1 MASEMVKFTKLRSA
15 IDPSFWAKLSELKL
29 DKYKLE
35 DKTEISIWSG
45 YSFDKIYENKISP
58 MILDCTSFNENVE
71 TTSHNGTVAC
81 SGILINTNTFEAF
94 RQMQP
99 DKFIDSL
106 GKHLKD
112 VIIDGTAVKEPWRLT
127 LFLLLSYADLKKHRF
142 HYWAAYPTLFNL
154 PEIFY
159 EAPHQKAIEIFS
171 NNDFDKLRISFNSLD
186 SKLKCFFSVLLS
198 SNNNLEIINLS
209 EGINYVNSHTEKTNE
224 TNCAHQKLYF
234 AFYDPCDTLE
244 PGWPLR
250 NLLCLLFYSCPDFAF
265 SETINIL
272 SIRGKNLESS
282 VIFTIKVTENF
293 NKDFKKKEMIEGRLV
308 GWETNVNGKMGP
320 NIADLSESLDPNRM
334 AARAVNL
341 NLKLMKWRLVPD
353 LNLEKISKLRCLLL
367 GAGTLGCSVARVLI
381 GWGIKN
387 ITFVDS
393 STVSH
398 SNTVRQSLYT
408 HEDAVNKRLKAEA
421 ARDALLRISP
431 TFNVEAVIM
440 HIPMPGHVVGQSLMV
455 STQTAVKTLE
465 KLVQNHDVIFLLL
478 DSREARW
485 LPTLL
490 CAVFDKMAIN
500 AALGFD
506 SYTVQRHGTRKI
518 TVAGSPDLTQH
529 CPSGEDLG
537 CYFCNDVT
545 QPGNSQVDRTLDQ
558 QCTVSRP
565 GLSSIAAGLA
575 VELMIAVTQHSK
587 GIGANAF
594 MDDSRS
600 QYRSSE
606 RESCEG
612 LLGVVPHTIRG
623 SLWNYEMRLTITHR
637 FPSCTAC
644 SIPLINE
651 YRKRGFDFILDA
663 CNQPN
668 YLERVAGLEDLLKRP
683 NLDEL
688 CYAIDSSDDEDSEDI
703 SLVKI

>member
-1 MASEMVKFTKLRSA
+1 MSLNMVKFTKLRTA
-15 IDPSFWAKLSELKL
+15 IDPSFWAKLAELKL

-45 YSFDKIYENKISP
+45 YSLDKAYENRTSP

-71 TTSHNGTVAC
+71 TTSLNGSVVCT
-81 SGILINTNTFEAF
+81 GILINTNTFESF
-94 RQMQP
+94 RQTQP

-112 VIIDGTAVKEPWRLT
+112 AIIDGTALKEPWRLT

-154 PEIFY
+154 PEIHY
-159 EAPHQKAIEIFS
+159 DGPRTKATEILSSSDFS
-171 NNDFDKLRISFNSLD
+171 KLQTDFNNLD
-186 SKLKCFFSVLLS
+186 SKFKSFFAILLS
-198 SNNNLEIINLS
+198 SDGLKIMTLF
-209 EGINYVNSHTEKTNE
+209 EGVTYVNSSLVKAKE
-224 TNCAHQKLYF
+224 TSCVDQKLYF

-250 NLLCLLFYSCPDFAF
+250 NLLCLLFYSCPDFTY
-265 SETINIL
+265 SKTINIL
-272 SIRGKNLESS
+272 SLRGKNLESS
-282 VIFTIKVTENF
+282 IIFSIKTKGGE
-293 NKDFKKKEMIEGRLV
+293 KILDRKEIIEGRLV
-308 GWETNVNGKMGP
+308 GWEANVNGKMGP

-334 AARAVNL
+334 AARAVGL

-353 LNLEKISKLRCLLL
+353 LDLEKVSKLRCLLL

-398 SNTVRQSLYT
+398 SNTVRQT
-408 HEDAVNKRLKAEA
+408 
-421 ARDALLRISP
+421 
-431 TFNVEAVIM
+431 
-440 HIPMPGHVVGQSLMV
+440 
-455 STQTAVKTLE
+455 
-465 KLVQNHDVIFLLL
+465 
-478 DSREARW
+478 RW

-506 SYTVQRHGTRKI
+506 SYTVQRHGTRRV
-518 TVAGSPDLTQH
+518 TVATSPDLTQN

-545 QPGNSQVDRTLDQ
+545 QPGNASFISQADRTLDQ

-594 MDDSRS
+594 MDDGRN

-612 LLGVVPHTIRG
+612 LLGLIPHTLRG

-644 SIPLINE
+644 SIPIINE

-668 YLERVAGLEDLLKRP
+668 YLERIAGLEDLLKRP

-688 CYAIDSSDDEDSEDI
+688 CYAIDSSDEDSENI
-703 SLVKI
+703 SLTKV